1 MELTKIYVMSK
12 HHLDHKNRKKMIDYV
27 ESLDLSFIW
36 GIHFDVGVPQVFI
49 DNKKDLAKKIQERFL
64 DVLHG
69 VE

>member
-1 MELTKIYVMSK
+1 
-12 HHLDHKNRKKMIDYV
+12 MIDYV